1 MFQKSS
7 YKNRPIIKLTRGQKS
22 LKLLY
27 SIMNLTKLKDRKRRG
42 KKKRKKKEKKRTAL
56 DWRKE
61 HTLHNTK
68 LYKSLTI
75 LRPDSIRATT

>member
-1 MFQKSS
+1 
-7 YKNRPIIKLTRGQKS
+7 
-22 LKLLY
+22 
-27 SIMNLTKLKDRKRRG
+27 MNLTKLKDRKRRK